1 MATPEGL
8 DQHFRFLVLAVETQA
23 RGTRMFFLDPVRKGM
38 AKLHSRKRYI
48 DNLKTVVDNEC
59 FGFIHSRSSL
69 SRPLVNRVR
78 AAQRICD
85 SLARI
90 GDTLVDVAEQAA
102 HHSCRELQAA
112 MDVEGAFLPIVRGIA
127 PIQRALAKGKMDAG
141 LSICRVGSE
150 LDRACADGA
159 EKLMAA
165 LQEGGDPRHLV
176 SVLCVLRDLGR
187 VGSELLNIGE
197 AILFSILGEHIDI
210 EQFHALKKT
219 LSKSGSADSVESI
232 DYRAIKGT
240 RSGCRV
246 GEVRGPGT
254 RPETGSRIYK
264 EGPLEKIKR
273 EKENNSRWQRCCP
286 GLVPEIYS
294 FHAQGE
300 NGSLLLEFLP
310 GDTLD
315 TVIRSAG
322 DAAAKSALDALER
335 TLFAVWDRTAVTA
348 PRDTD
353 YIHQIQTRLADVL
366 AVHPAFFREST
377 HVGRAAA
384 HSVQEL
390 LARCAAM
397 EQGLAAPVSVF
408 IHGDFN
414 TSNVVYNHDTG
425 RVHFIDLHR
434 SRDFDYVQDASVFLV
449 SLFRTPVFE
458 ADRRRR
464 INGAIHRFHKGVE
477 AFSRDRGDASFSVR
491 LALALARSFYTS
503 TRFELNADFARAMYK
518 RALFL
523 LEKVQGC
530 QRGDWAAFR
539 FPEEVLYY

>member
-1 MATPEGL
+1 METPEGL
-8 DQHFRFLVLAVETQA
+8 DQHFRFLVLALETQA
-23 RGTRMFFLDPVRKGM
+23 RGTQIFLLDPVRKGM
-38 AKLHSRKRYI
+38 PKLHSRKRYI

-59 FGFIHSRSSL
+59 FGLIHSRASL
-69 SRPLVNRVR
+69 SRSLVNRVR

-90 GDTLVDVAEQAA
+90 GDILVSVAEQAA
-102 HHSCRELQAA
+102 DHSCREFQAA
-112 MDVEGAFLPIVRGIA
+112 MDVEGTFSPITAGLA
-127 PIQRALAKGKMDAG
+127 PIQRALAKGKMDAA

-150 LDRACADGA
+150 LDRACANGA

-165 LQEGGDPRHLV
+165 LQEGGDPGHLV

-187 VGSELLNIGE
+187 VGCELLNIGE

-219 LSKSGSADSVESI
+219 LSKSGRADSVESI

-246 GEVRGPGT
+246 GEVRGAGT
-254 RPETGSRIYK
+254 RHEAGSRIYK
-264 EGPLEKIKR
+264 EGPLEKIRR
-273 EKENNSRWQRCCP
+273 EKENNSRWQQYCP
-286 GLVPEIYS
+286 GLVPEVYS
-294 FHAQGE
+294 FHAQGK

-310 GDTLD
+310 GETLD
-315 TVIRSAG
+315 AVIRSAEE
-322 DAAAKSALDALER
+322 AVVKSALDTLER

-348 PRDTD
+348 PRATD
-353 YIHQIQTRLADVL
+353 YIHQIQARLADVL

-377 HVGRAAA
+377 SVGRAAA
-384 HSVQEL
+384 HSVREL
-390 LARCAAM
+390 LTGCAAI
-397 EQGLAAPVSVF
+397 EKELAAPVSVF

-414 TSNVVYNHDTG
+414 TSNVVYNNATG

-449 SLFRTPVFE
+449 SLFRTPVFD
-458 ADRRRR
+458 ADCRRR
-464 INGAIHRFHKGVE
+464 INGAIGRFHKGVE
-477 AFSRDRGDASFSVR
+477 AFSIQRGDASFAVR

-503 TRFELNADFARAMYK
+503 TRFELNTDFARAMYN

-523 LEKVQGC
+523 LEKVQGF
-530 QRGDWAAFR
+530 QGGDWAAFR